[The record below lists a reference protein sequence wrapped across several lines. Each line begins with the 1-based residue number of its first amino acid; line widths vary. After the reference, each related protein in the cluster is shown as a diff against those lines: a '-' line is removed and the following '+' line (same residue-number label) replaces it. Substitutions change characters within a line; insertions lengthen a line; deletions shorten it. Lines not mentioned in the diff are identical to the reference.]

1 MALVSSAEI
10 MSNAA
15 RSKRVVVAFNV
26 FNNESI
32 DAVIKAAEEARVPV
46 IIGVNEPDLLHFG
59 IDVVAAT
66 VRIKA
71 ERAKT
76 EVILH
81 LDHGMSVGVIAQCIR
96 AGFTSVMMDP
106 FQVHD
111 REKIT
116 VVRQV
121 VEFAHAVGVSVE
133 SMVGSLRLALEG
145 EGEGDSVE
153 ERTDP
158 LKAGTFS
165 RATGIDSLAVSVGTE
180 HGSFLTGKRTEIDM
194 LQLMEIARNVDIPL
208 VIHGGS
214 AVRDEQLRELR
225 NYNVGKMN
233 IGSAIRAAYKKAL
246 ASALKDAL
254 LDVREAAVRARQAMY
269 DVACNKIAM
278 LTS

>member
-1 MALVSSAEI
+1 MALVSSAAI
-10 MSNAA
+10 MGNAA
-15 RSKRVVVAFNV
+15 RSRSVVVAFNV

-32 DAVIKAAEEARVPV
+32 DAVIKAAEDARVPV
-46 IIGVNEPDLLHFG
+46 IIALNEPDLHHFG
-59 IDVVAAT
+59 IDEVAAT

-71 ERAKT
+71 ERART
-76 EVILH
+76 EVVLH
-81 LDHGMSVGVIAQCIR
+81 LDHGMSVGVIARCIK

-106 FQVHD
+106 FQVRD
-111 REKIT
+111 SEKIA
-116 VVRQV
+116 VVIQV

-165 RATGIDSLAVSVGTE
+165 RSTGIDSLAVSVGTE
-180 HGSFLTGKRTEIDM
+180 HGSFLMGKRTEIDM
-194 LQLMEIARNVDIPL
+194 QQLKEIARRVDIPL

-214 AVRDEQLRELR
+214 AVRDEQLTELR

-233 IGSAIRAAYKKAL
+233 IGSAVRAAYKKTL
-246 ASALKDAL
+246 ASALQDGL
-254 LDVREAAVRARQAMY
+254 MDVRDAAVSARQAMY
-269 DVACNKIAM
+269 DVARNKMAM
-278 LTS
+278 LTL

>member
-1 MALVSSAEI
+1 MALVSSAAI

-15 RSKRVVVAFNV
+15 RSKCVVVAFNV

-32 DAVIKAAEEARVPV
+32 DAVIKAAEDAQVPV
-46 IIGVNEPDLLHFG
+46 IIAVNEPDLFHFG
-59 IDVVAAT
+59 IDEVAAI

-71 ERAKT
+71 ERART
-76 EVILH
+76 EVVLH
-81 LDHGMSVGVIAQCIR
+81 LDHGMSVGVIARCIK

-106 FQVHD
+106 FQVRD
-111 REKIT
+111 GEKIA
-116 VVRQV
+116 VVMRV

-165 RATGIDSLAVSVGTE
+165 RSTGIDSLAVSVGTE

-194 LQLMEIARNVDIPL
+194 QQLKEIARRVDIPL

-214 AVRDEQLRELR
+214 AVRDEQLSELR

-233 IGSAIRAAYKKAL
+233 IGSAIRAAYKKTL
-246 ASALKDAL
+246 VSALQDGL
-254 LDVREAAVRARQAMY
+254 MDVRDAAVRARQAMY
-269 DVACNKIAM
+269 DVASNKIAM
-278 LTS
+278 LTL